1 MGAGLV
7 ITPEDVRLDGRV
19 ALVTGAAVGI
29 GAACATTL
37 AAFGADLAL
46 VDRDGE
52 HLDEVAAAVTAA
64 GRSATTAVF
73 DVRDRAAVREWVEAT
88 ATHFGGIDAVV
99 NNAAGTF
106 RAPFDSLSDRAE
118 DALVAE
124 NLTSVTAVA
133 RAALPHIRSGGSI
146 VNITSVEAHRAA
158 PGFAV
163 YAAAKAAVAN
173 LTRSLALEFAGR
185 RIRVNAV
192 APDVIPT
199 PGTGMLTHAY
209 AAKAEQG
216 ESLQPWPDAGR
227 PEDVAA
233 AVAWLCSPMAAFVT
247 GSTVHVDGGT
257 WAAGGWRRVIDQGD
271 YTL

>member
-1 MGAGLV
+1 MIG
-7 ITPEDVRLDGRV
+7 PDDVRLDGRV

-37 AAFGADLAL
+37 AAFGADVAL
-46 VDRDGE
+46 VDREPE
-52 HLDEVAAAVTAA
+52 HLDAVAAAVAA
-64 GRSATTAVF
+64 TGRRVTTAVF
-73 DVRDRAAVREWVEAT
+73 DVRDREAVRDWVSST
-88 ATHFGGIDAVV
+88 ADELGGVDAVV

-106 RAPFDSLSDRAE
+106 RAPFETLSDRAE

-124 NLTSVTAVA
+124 NLTTVTTTCRAAVA
-133 RAALPHIRSGGSI
+133 HLRPGGSI

-173 LTRSLALEFAGR
+173 LTRTLALEYAGR

-199 PGTGMLTHAY
+199 PGTGMLAHAY
-209 AAKAEQG
+209 AAKEQQG

-227 PEDVAA
+227 AEDVAA
-233 AVAWLCSPMAAFVT
+233 VVAWLCSPMAAFVT
-247 GSTVHVDGGT
+247 GSTIHVDGGT
-257 WAAGGWRRVIDQGD
+257 WAAGGWRRRLDGD
-271 YTL
+271 VYTL

>member
-1 MGAGLV
+1 MS
-7 ITPEDVRLDGRV
+7 TPEDVRLDGRV

-37 AAFGADLAL
+37 AAFGADVAL
-46 VDRDGE
+46 VDQEPE
-52 HLDEVAAAVTAA
+52 HLDEVAEAVAAT
-64 GRSATTAVF
+64 GRRVTTACF
-73 DVRDRAAVREWVEAT
+73 DVRDRDAVRAWVDAT
-88 ATHFGGIDAVV
+88 VAEFGAIDAVV

-106 RAPFDSLSDRAE
+106 RAPFESLSDRAE

-124 NLTSVTAVA
+124 NLTSVTTLCRAAVA
-133 RAALPHIRSGGSI
+133 HLRPGGSI
-146 VNITSVEAHRAA
+146 VNVTSVEAHRAA

-173 LTRSLALEFAGR
+173 LTRTLALEYAPR

-199 PGTGMLTHAY
+199 PGTGMLLHAY
-209 AAKAEQG
+209 AAKESQG

-233 AVAWLCSPMAAFVT
+233 AVVWLCSPMAAFVT

-257 WAAGGWRRVIDQGD
+257 WAAGGWRRQLDGD
-271 YTL
+271 TYTL